1 MLYPFGFFHVKF
13 FHHPIMRSLYL
24 SLFIL
29 LLLIQPLYS
38 QPMPKPATN
47 NDYQK
52 DWELVAKKVREGLPK
67 SAQELVEGIYRR
79 AKSEKNV
86 AQQVKAL
93 MHLVQ
98 YTAALEEDGILKSL
112 SRLEAEA
119 QQATFPVSPVLYSLL
134 ADIYWKYY
142 QRNRY
147 RFLGRT
153 STTQVL
159 EQDIRTWSLAQLLER
174 IIRCHQLALQDM
186 PQLQKTPLSIYD
198 SILDTAAGSK
208 TYRPTLF
215 DFLAHRALDF
225 YTNDEAGLPKPLDE
239 FELLSLDGLKPASEF
254 VRVKFET
261 SDTLSLKYLALRLY
275 QDLIAFHLSDPK
287 PDALID
293 VDILRLKYA
302 HALTFNEN
310 KDEVYVQSLRQ
321 LEQAYRTHPAST
333 DALYAL
339 AEHYATLGGTQG
351 SDGLNGR
358 QRALKICE
366 EAIARAPNSRG
377 AINCKSLK
385 SELLQKQFRLVGE
398 RCVAPNQPFRVLASY
413 QNFGKAYFRL
423 VRLPDTDKWRYEQAD
438 GRIEQALKLKPIRTF
453 TQVFPLPNDLLE
465 HRAEFK
471 VEALPKGHYALL
483 MSAREDFVQENN
495 ITQILE
501 FWVTSLSLMTTNVA
515 SDDEASKTFFVLD
528 AQTGKPLSGAKAQLF
543 HGEYD
548 YQRNQYRITK
558 MGQYTSDAEGKFVV
572 RNASYAFRVELR
584 YQDDRFI
591 PPDQFFVSRRYPD
604 TQVGEHTITLFTDR
618 SIYRP
623 GQTIYFKGILLKA
636 HADRT
641 RHDVVPNEPVSVTLY
656 DVNGEKVSTLSLSTN
671 QYGTFHGSFLAP
683 TGVLTG
689 RMRIE
694 ARSKGSGNTFVQVEE
709 YKRPKFEVGFN
720 PVQGSY
726 RLNEKV
732 RLTGFARS
740 YAGANV
746 TDATVKFR
754 VVREVMFPLWWQWWL
769 PRPKVPDR
777 EIAHGTLQ
785 TNDKGE
791 FVVEFVATPDR
802 SVPENQYPEFTYT
815 VYADV
820 TDLSGETRSAQT
832 AVQVGYLA
840 LRLSLTLPEK
850 IDKTRP
856 PSVSIETQ
864 NLSGTFEPAQG
875 TLKLYK
881 INPPARVKR
890 SRLWDTPDQ
899 VTMTK
904 AEHDSLFPDDYYANE
919 DNEDQLTSEN
929 VGTLPQVFRFDN
941 RTKPE
946 TIPIP
951 FASLETGDYLVAV
964 ETQDRFG
971 KPLKLEKRFTLYS
984 SLSTELATRVPSFF
998 AIPDE
1003 RSYEPGDTFRFVW
1016 GSAYPDVEA
1025 YYELEHRGRIIKQE
1039 RLNARRSQQV
1049 YRIPIVEDYCGNVTF
1064 RIYFVHRYRFYQEEY
1079 TIAVPW
1085 SNKTLKAEW
1094 MSFRSKIVPGAQE
1107 EWRLKLSG
1115 SKGEQVSAE
1124 MLATLYDA
1132 SLDAFLPHR
1141 WSLFPYPSFAPQIS
1155 ATVGQALAPV
1165 FAESRESEWNRY
1177 EPPYA
1182 QGYDAL
1188 FFEDSRSARRRLL
1201 AAKGSRRRNEDE
1213 GTVGAAISSGIGFVG
1228 SPAPGLGGGA
1238 ALSEASSQ
1246 PDREG
1251 EAAPSPSRASSAV
1264 SRQQPSP
1271 TDFQTVQIRKNLNE
1285 TAFFFPALT
1294 TNDAGEIVFRFRV
1307 PEALTRWR
1315 FLGWAHTKDV
1325 RIGEISAESVTQKD
1339 LMIQPNP
1346 PRFLRENDELE
1357 FPVKITNLSGKDL
1370 TGTAQLSLLDATT
1383 LQPLGLQGLGEQPF
1397 NVKAGGNVALF
1408 WRIKVPAGISAIAYR
1423 AVAKAGNFSDGE
1435 ENVLPAL
1442 TDKILV
1448 TETLPLPVRAKQT
1461 KSFELTKLLNASS
1474 PTLRHERLT
1483 LEFTS
1488 NPAWYAVQAL
1498 PYLMEFPHECTEQT
1512 FARYYANSLAAFVAN
1527 SSPKIQRVFEKWK
1540 TESPSA
1546 LLSNLEKNQELKQAL
1561 LEETPWVFN
1570 GRSESERKQR
1580 IALLFDLNTLAQ
1592 SLKQAEQK
1600 LVSMQLP
1607 SGGFPW
1613 FPGMSE
1619 SRWVTQ
1625 HIAAGVG
1632 HLDKLGIYKRP
1643 KNVMLISAMPTSLGQ
1658 AISRALK
1665 YLDEEM
1671 TREYESILKH
1681 SSKPDDDHLS
1691 YLAIHYLYTR
1701 SYFPDIP
1708 VDGGERQTKA
1718 LQYWVRQ
1725 AKQYWA
1731 SRNIMLKG
1739 MLALT
1744 FHRSGNSDDREL
1756 AQRIM
1761 RSIKEYALMSDELGM
1776 YWKDNIGGYYWYQAP
1791 IETQSLLIECFDE
1804 ILDDQSAVEAM
1815 KTWLLKHKQTHDWR
1829 TTKATAEACYALLLR
1844 GTALLES
1851 ELLAEVT
1858 LGSMRINPKTLP
1870 DLATEAG
1877 TGYFKTAWVK
1887 EAVKP
1892 EYGKVTVKNPNDGV
1906 AWGALYWQYFEQ
1918 MDKVTPAD
1926 SPLKLKK
1933 QLFRERLTSKGK
1945 VLEPITDK
1953 TPITVGDVVKV
1964 RLELRVDRDMEFVH
1978 LKDLRATGFEP
1989 LSVLSQYKFQDGL
2002 GYYEST
2008 RDVATHFFMDYVRK
2022 GVYVFEYSLRTVH
2035 RGKFQS
2041 GIATIQCM
2049 YAPEFSS
2056 HSESVLLD
2064 IR

>member
-1 MLYPFGFFHVKF
+1 MRLSTLVSFLLVWFF
-13 FHHPIMRSLYL
+13 L
-24 SLFIL
+24 S
-29 LLLIQPLYS
+29 PMLYS
-38 QPMPKPATN
+38 QPMPKPAKF
-47 NDYQK
+47 NDYRA
-52 DWELVAKKVREGLPK
+52 DWDLVAKKIREGLPK
-67 SAQELVEGIYRR
+67 SALELVEKIYSR
-79 AKSEKNV
+79 AKSEGNLP
-86 AQQVKAL
+86 QQVKAL
-93 MHLVQ
+93 MHLAQ
-98 YTAALEEDGILKSL
+98 YTGALEEDGFFKSL
-112 SRLEAEA
+112 LRFEEEV
-119 QQATFPVSPVLYSLL
+119 QRTTFPVSPVLHSLL
-134 ADIYWKYY
+134 ADMYWKYY
-142 QRNRY
+142 QENRY
-147 RFLGRT
+147 RFLNRT
-153 STTQVL
+153 RTAQVPP
-159 EQDIRTWSLAQLLER
+159 EQDIRTWSVAQLFEH
-174 IIRCHQLALQDM
+174 IINQHRLALQDM

-225 YTNDEAGLPKPLDE
+225 YTHAEAGLPKPLDE
-239 FELLSLDGLKPASEF
+239 FELLSLDGLKPAAEF
-254 VRVKFET
+254 VKVKFET

-275 QDLIAFHLSDPK
+275 QDLIAFHLSDPA
-287 PDALID
+287 PDALVD

-302 HALTFNEN
+302 HAITFNEN
-310 KDEVYVQSLRQ
+310 KDEMYVQSLQQ
-321 LEQAYRTHPAST
+321 LEQRYRAHSAST

-339 AEHYATLGGTQG
+339 AEHYFARGEAQG
-351 SDGLNGR
+351 PDGLNGR
-358 QRALKICE
+358 QRALKLCD
-366 EAIARAPNSRG
+366 EAIARAPQSRG

-385 SELLQKQFRLVGE
+385 SQLLQKQFRLVGE

-413 QNFGKAYFRL
+413 RNFNKAYFRL
-423 VRLPDTDKWRYEQAD
+423 VRLPDTDAWRYEPED
-438 GRIEQALKLKPIRTF
+438 GRIKQALKLKPIRTF
-453 TQVFPLPNDLLE
+453 SQVFPLPNDLLE

-471 VEALPKGHYALL
+471 VAALPKGHYALL
-483 MSAREDFVQENN
+483 MSAREDFVQKNN
-495 ITQILE
+495 IIQILE
-501 FWVTSLSLMTTNVA
+501 FWSTSLSLLTTNAA
-515 SDDEASKTFFVLD
+515 SDTEASKTFFVLD

-548 YQRNQYRITK
+548 YQRNQYRIIK
-558 MGQYTSDAEGKFVV
+558 MEQYTSDAEGKFVV
-572 RNASYAFRVELR
+572 QNVQYAFQVELR

-591 PPDQFFVSRRYPD
+591 PPDQFFTSRRYSDPQ
-604 TQVGEHTITLFTDR
+604 TKTHTITLFTDR

-623 GQTIYFKGILLKA
+623 GQTIYFKGIVLKA
-636 HADRT
+636 NADRT
-641 RHDVVPNEPVSVTLY
+641 RHDVVPNERVRVMLY
-656 DVNGEKVSTLSLSTN
+656 DVNGETVSALSLTTN
-671 QYGTFHGSFLAP
+671 EYGTFHGSFSAP

-694 ARSKGSGNTFVQVEE
+694 ARGKGSGQTFVQVEE

-720 PVQGSY
+720 PIQGSY

-740 YAGANV
+740 YAGASV
-746 TDATVKFR
+746 TEATVKFR
-754 VVREVMFPLWWQWWL
+754 VVRQTLFPLWWRWWL
-769 PRPKVPDR
+769 PRPEVPER
-777 EIAHGTLQ
+777 EIAHGTLK
-785 TNDKGE
+785 TDDKGE

-840 LRLSLTLPEK
+840 LRLSLALPEK
-850 IDKTRP
+850 IDKQQP
-856 PSVSIETQ
+856 PSISIETQ
-864 NLSGTFEPAQG
+864 NLSGAFEPAQG

-881 INPPARVKR
+881 INAPARVR
-890 SRLWDTPDQ
+890 RPRLWDAPDQ

-904 AEHDSLFPDDYYANE
+904 AEHDSLFLDDYYAR
-919 DNEDQLTSEN
+919 EDQLTSEN
-929 VGTLPQVFRFDN
+929 VGTAPQVFRFDN

-946 TIPIP
+946 TVPIP
-951 FASLETGDYLVAV
+951 FASLETGDYLVVV

-971 KPLKLEKRFTLYS
+971 KPLKLERRFTLYS

-1003 RSYEPGDTFRFVW
+1003 RPYEPGDTFRFVW

-1039 RLNARRSQQV
+1039 RLSAKCSQQV
-1049 YRIPIVEDYCGNVTF
+1049 YRIPIVEDYRGNLTC

-1079 TIAVPW
+1079 TIIVPW

-1094 MSFRSKIVPGAQE
+1094 MSFRSKMVPGAQE

-1141 WSLFPYPSFAPQIS
+1141 WSLFPYPSFSPQFS

-1182 QGYDAL
+1182 QDYDAL
-1188 FFEDSRSARRRLL
+1188 YFEDFMSGHRHRL
-1201 AAKGSRRRNEDE
+1201 AATRPSGGGFGEIGFGE
-1213 GTVGAAISSGIGFVG
+1213 GIGLIG
-1228 SPAPGLGGGA
+1228 YGRLESLGTGAGGLG
-1238 ALSEASSQ
+1238 
-1246 PDREG
+1246 
-1251 EAAPSPSRASSAV
+1251 AAPSRAALAQSEVESAPLSPRRISSESVPQA
-1264 SRQQPSP
+1264 RQTSSPKANPQPSP
-1271 TDFQTVQIRKNLNE
+1271 TDFRNVQIRKNLNE
-1285 TAFFFPALT
+1285 TAFFFPTLT
-1294 TNDAGEIVFRFRV
+1294 TNEAGEIVFRFSV

-1325 RIGEISAESVTQKD
+1325 RIGEISAESITQKD

-1370 TGTAQLSLLDATT
+1370 TGTAQLSLLDASTM
-1383 LQPLGLQGLGEQPF
+1383 QPLGLQSLGEQPF
-1397 NVKAGGNVALF
+1397 SVKAGGNVALF
-1408 WRIKVPAGISAIAYR
+1408 WRIKVPVGISAIAYR

-1435 ENVLPAL
+1435 ENVLPTL

-1512 FARYYANSLAAFVAN
+1512 FARYYANSLASFVVN

-1540 TESPSA
+1540 TENPSA
-1546 LLSNLEKNQELKQAL
+1546 LLSNLEKNQELKQVL
-1561 LEETPWVFN
+1561 IEETPWVLN
-1570 GRSESERKQR
+1570 GRSESERKR
-1580 IALLFDLNTLAQ
+1580 RVALLFELNTLAQ

-1643 KNVMLISAMPTSLGQ
+1643 KNVMLTSALSASLGQ
-1658 AISRALK
+1658 AMYRAIE

-1671 TREYESILKH
+1671 TREYEWILKH
-1681 SSKPDDDHLS
+1681 STKPDDDHLS

-1701 SYFPDIP
+1701 SYFADIAIS
-1708 VDGGERQTKA
+1708 GGERQTKA

-1731 SRNIMLKG
+1731 SRNVMLKG
-1739 MLALT
+1739 MLALA

-1776 YWKDNIGGYYWYQAP
+1776 YWKDNTGGYYWYQAP

-1829 TTKATAEACYALLLR
+1829 TTKATTEACYALLLR

-1858 LGSMRINPKTLP
+1858 LGSMRISPATVP

-1918 MDKVTPAD
+1918 MDKVMPAD
-1926 SPLKLKK
+1926 SPLRLKK

-1964 RLELRVDRDMEFVH
+1964 RLELQVDRDMEFVH
-1978 LKDLRATGFEP
+1978 LKDFRAAGFEP